1 MRSADDLLA
10 EFDVDELAVEETLP
24 PAYNIAPTDTV
35 YAVLER
41 PARPA
46 VPERNLPAR
55 TVPARQLRSVRW
67 GLVPSWSQDTGS
79 GPPMINARIETV
91 AEKPAFRTAISRRR
105 CVVPADGYFEWYRGG
120 GSGSGGVVADGT
132 RKVPHFIRREDG
144 GVLGFAGL
152 YEIWRDPRRPTD
164 EDDAW
169 LWSCTIVT
177 TAATDDL
184 GHVHDRMPMVVP
196 AAERALWLDTR
207 MTDAEAAR
215 RIPVPAGAQ
224 GLTAYAVSKDVGNVR
239 NNAPYLLEPAP
250 VGGLDEDDLPTLF

>member
-1 MRSADDLLA
+1 MCGRYASMRSADDLLA
-10 EFDVDELAVEETLP
+10 EFDVDELAVEEALP

-46 VPERNLPAR
+46 VPERDLPAR
-55 TVPARQLRSVRW
+55 TVPARQLRTVRW
-67 GLVPSWSQDTGS
+67 GLVPSWSPDAGS

-91 AEKPAFRTAISRRR
+91 AEKPAFRTAITRRR
-105 CVVPADGYFEWYRGG
+105 CLVPADGYFEWY
-120 GSGSGGVVADGT
+120 ADGT

-144 GVLGFAGL
+144 GLLAFAGL
-152 YEIWRDPRRPTD
+152 YEIWRDPRRRDD

-177 TAATDDL
+177 TTATDDL

-196 AAERALWLDTR
+196 AAARALWLDTL
-207 MTDAEAAR
+207 MTDADAAR
-215 RIPVPAGAQ
+215 RLPVPAGDQ
-224 GLTAYAVSKDVGNVR
+224 GLTAYAVSKDVGDVR
-239 NNAPYLLEPAP
+239 NNAPYLVEPA
-250 VGGLDEDDLPTLF
+250 VGGEPDDVPTLF